1 MLADMELLDDVGHDP
16 LTSLEER
23 IQKAVELIPRLR
35 QETEAAVRA
44 RDEAVRE
51 ADEAR
56 AKLDGL
62 KSEVESLREERNQV
76 RARIEKLLGHMDV
89 LSPS

>member
-1 MLADMELLDDVGHDP
+1 MNLLDDTALDP
-16 LTSLEER
+16 LDSLEER
-23 IQKAVELIPRLR
+23 IRRAVELIPSLR
-35 QETEAAVRA
+35 EEKEAAVRE

-51 ADEAR
+51 AAEAR
-56 AKLDGL
+56 SRLEEMT
-62 KSEVESLREERNQV
+62 SELETLRAERQQV